1 MHFWGAALLLFALVL
16 FLESEMRAKGNSEL
30 EGCGSAAPS
39 GLCPPAFCAEGRW
52 QCLCAPVFPAETC
65 DGVSFDLS

>member
-16 FLESEMRAKGNSEL
+16 FLESEMRAKGSSEL
-30 EGCGSAAPS
+30 EGCGSAASS
-39 GLCPPAFCAEGRW
+39 GLCPPAFCAEGEMAEAV
-52 QCLCAPVFPAETC
+52 CPCFPNC